1 MSNKKVYLT
10 FDMDW
15 VIDEVLEEF
24 NNLVGTIH
32 VTHETTMLSICNFN
46 CTLWGFTQVSG
57 KRYTQLGNSQWR
69 EKLYNFDSLYDTG

>member
-46 CTLWGFTQVSG
+46 CTLWGFT
-57 KRYTQLGNSQWR
+57 
-69 EKLYNFDSLYDTG
+69 